1 MLLILA
7 VAFCAA
13 DGGAL
18 RQVLSERTV
27 HPNLDWGLRV
37 RWLAEITEGLQRLHS
52 LRPRALIHRDLKAA
66 NVLLSCGGGGSGG
79 NLSQA
84 VAKVSDF
91 GVASFME
98 TMASRASA
106 GGVGAAAATSSCGAG
121 GGATG
126 TLAWKAPETFAGRY
140 STASDVFGLGVTAF
154 ELISRRLGEV
164 GSSWRLTAHTLELRQ
179 QACSPAAD
187 HAHHFRKQ
195 STELSRRKRLHEA
208 EAARWQHKETTRR
221 LKLESVDADGR
232 ARIARVGVRM
242 RCCFV
247 CAKLVHNPC
256 LLP

>member
-1 MLLILA
+1 MLRKLLILA

-27 HPNLDWGLRV
+27 HPNLDWALRV

-106 GGVGAAAATSSCGAG
+106 GGVAAAAAAGAGGAG

-154 ELISRRLGEV
+154 ELISRRYPYEGLGQPEIIEK
-164 GSSWRLTAHTLELRQ
+164 A
-179 QACSPAAD
+179 
-187 HAHHFRKQ
+187 
-195 STELSRRKRLHEA
+195 
-208 EAARWQHKETTRR
+208 
-221 LKLESVDADGR
+221 R
-232 ARIARVGVRM
+232 ARFEVQPAMLRFASEEQQRQGWIEDNPLSGRRPDLSWAEEGCPPALLALVK
-242 RCCFV
+242 RCW
-247 CAKLVHNPC
+247 CAFCV
-256 LLP
+256 

>member
-1 MLLILA
+1 MVRELLILA

-18 RQVLSERTV
+18 RQVLSERTL

-66 NVLLSCGGGGSGG
+66 NVLLSCRGGGSGG
-79 NLSQA
+79 DLRDA

-106 GGVGAAAATSSCGAG
+106 GGVSAAAATSSGGAG

-154 ELISRRLGEV
+154 ELI
-164 GSSWRLTAHTLELRQ
+164 
-179 QACSPAAD
+179 
-187 HAHHFRKQ
+187 
-195 STELSRRKRLHEA
+195 
-208 EAARWQHKETTRR
+208 TRR
-221 LKLESVDADGR
+221 YPFEGLGQPEITEKAR
-232 ARIARVGVRM
+232 ARFEVQQSVLRFGVTEEQQRQGWIEDNPLSGRRPNLAWAEEGCPPALLALVK
-242 RCCFV
+242 RC
-247 CAKLVHNPC
+247 
-256 LLP
+256 

>member
-1 MLLILA
+1 MVRELLILA

-27 HPNLDWGLRV
+27 HPNLDWALRV

-106 GGVGAAAATSSCGAG
+106 GGVSAAAATSSGGAG

-154 ELISRRLGEV
+154 ELISRRYPYEGLGQPEIIHRASAQFP
-164 GSSWRLTAHTLELRQ
+164 GYDPELFEDAGWDLEFQKVRWLRRNPLS
-179 QACSPAAD
+179 ARRPDLAASEDGCPPALLA
-187 HAHHFRKQ
+187 
-195 STELSRRKRLHEA
+195 LVKRC
-208 EAARWQHKETTRR
+208 W
-221 LKLESVDADGR
+221 
-232 ARIARVGVRM
+232 
-242 RCCFV
+242 
-247 CAKLVHNPC
+247 CAFCV
-256 LLP
+256 

>member
-1 MLLILA
+1 MPQPKRVTLWSCCVFPGTLVRELLILA

-27 HPNLDWGLRV
+27 HPSLDWALRV

-79 NLSQA
+79 NLRQA

-106 GGVGAAAATSSCGAG
+106 GGVSAAAATSSGGAG

-154 ELISRRLGEV
+154 ELITRRYPYEGLGQPEITAKAGARFEVQPAMLRFASEEQLRQVWNEDNPLSSRRPDLAWAEDG
-164 GSSWRLTAHTLELRQ
+164 
-179 QACSPAAD
+179 CPPALLA
-187 HAHHFRKQ
+187 
-195 STELSRRKRLHEA
+195 LVKRC
-208 EAARWQHKETTRR
+208 W
-221 LKLESVDADGR
+221 
-232 ARIARVGVRM
+232 
-242 RCCFV
+242 
-247 CAKLVHNPC
+247 CAFCV
-256 LLP
+256 